1 MRRRAPRSPYLQ
13 AATPAV
19 APVVRI
25 SWQVWRA
32 DAIST
37 SPLVQIDAYVVQPD
51 DASALPVRT
60 ARASQHALAFVH
72 VVAQS
77 APEVPLL
84 APAAPLPPAPVDA
97 LPLDAPVP
105 VPLTPVDAPVPVPL
119 TPVDAPVPVPPA
131 PLVAPTVVPLDAP
144 LLVTALGQML
154 SRQLVSAAHV
164 PLAHAFTM
172 ASA

>member
-1 MRRRAPRSPYLQ
+1 
-13 AATPAV
+13 
-19 APVVRI
+19 
-25 SWQVWRA
+25 
-32 DAIST
+32 
-37 SPLVQIDAYVVQPD
+37 VQIDAYVVQID
-51 DASALPVRT
+51 EASALPVR
-60 ARASQHALAFVH
+60 AAKLSQHVLAFVH

-77 APEVPLL
+77 PPEVPLL
-84 APAAPLPPAPVDA
+84 APAAPLPPAPLDV

-105 VPLTPVDAPVPVPL
+105 
-119 TPVDAPVPVPPA
+119 A
-131 PLVAPTVVPLDAP
+131 PLAAPTVVPLDAP